1 MGYLTLS
8 GGSKGNTRKRRV
20 KYNSQY
26 ALINKSL
33 ILTNDLNQPFVV
45 GSEKKVA

>member
-8 GGSKGNTRKRRV
+8 GGSKGNTRRV